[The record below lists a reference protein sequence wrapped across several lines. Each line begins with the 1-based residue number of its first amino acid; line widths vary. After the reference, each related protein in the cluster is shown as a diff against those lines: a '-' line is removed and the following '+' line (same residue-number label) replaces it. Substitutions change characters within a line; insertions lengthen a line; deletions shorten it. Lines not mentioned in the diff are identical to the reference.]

1 MKKNLKYFENEL
13 NRINKEF
20 AEYKKQHMEKPEIG
34 KTVEIAGMEWMILD
48 KTEKGY
54 FAVLNGFDGKERAFD
69 SDSNNWISSKLRE
82 ELNTKFLK
90 KIVDELGEDAVIG
103 FDRDLL
109 SLDGQT
115 EYGHCE
121 DKISLLTVDEY
132 RKYRKLLPNMPK
144 WWWLITPWSTP
155 VNDYNSTLAVVSP
168 SAMSAAL
175 TTTTVT
181 VFAQFVSF
189 LLQSL
194 NWEVMING
202 KRRFKGNNKS

>member
-34 KTVEIAGMEWMILD
+34 KMVEIAGMEWMILD

-54 FAVLNGFDGKERAFD
+54 FAILNSFDGGNRKFD
-69 SDSNNWISSKLRE
+69 SDSNNWIESGLRK
-82 ELNTKFLK
+82 ELNDSFLK
-90 KIVDELGEDAVIG
+90 KITEELGEDAVVE

-121 DKISLLTVDEY
+121 DKISLLTLDEY
-132 RKYRKLLPNMPK
+132 RKYRKLLPNTND
-144 WWWLITPWSTP
+144 WWWLITPWSTRA
-155 VNDYNSTLAVVSP
+155 NGYISTLTVVSP
-168 SAMSAAL
+168 SG
-175 TTTTVT
+175 
-181 VFAQFVSF
+181 SF
-189 LLQSL
+189 
-194 NWEVMING
+194 NG
-202 KRRFKGNNKS
+202 SGCNGSNGVRPVCIFSSSIFESKNDK

>member
-1 MKKNLKYFENEL
+1 MKKNLKYFEDEL

-54 FAVLNGFDGKERAFD
+54 FAVLNGFDGKERTFD
-69 SDSNNWISSKLRE
+69 SDSNNWIESDLRK
-82 ELNTKFLK
+82 ELNDSFLK
-90 KIVDELGEDAVIG
+90 KITEELGEDAVVE

-132 RKYRKLLPNMPK
+132 RKYRKLLPNTK
-144 WWWLITPWSTP
+144 NWWWLITPWSTP
-155 VNDYNSTLAVVSP
+155 VNNYNSTLAVVSP
-168 SAMSAAL
+168 S
-175 TTTTVT
+175 
-181 VFAQFVSF
+181 
-189 LLQSL
+189 
-194 NWEVMING
+194 
-202 KRRFKGNNKS
+202 GNFDNVYYSYGHGVRPVCIFSSSIFESKNDK

>member
-20 AEYKKQHMEKPEIG
+20 DEYKKQHMEKPEIG
-34 KTVEIAGMEWMILD
+34 KTIEIAGMEWMILK

-54 FAVLNGFDGKERAFD
+54 FAVLNGFDGKERTFD
-69 SDSNNWISSKLRE
+69 SDSNNWIESDLRK
-82 ELNTKFLK
+82 ELNDSFLK
-90 KIVDELGEDAVIG
+90 KITEELGEDAVVE

-132 RKYRKLLPNMPK
+132 RKYRKLLPNTNG

-155 VNDYNSTLAVVSP
+155 ANGYISTLTVVSP
-168 SAMSAAL
+168 SGYVLKYSC
-175 TTTTVT
+175 
-181 VFAQFVSF
+181 SF
-189 LLQSL
+189 SFGVRPVCIFSSSIFESK
-194 NWEVMING
+194 ND
-202 KRRFKGNNKS
+202 K

>member
-1 MKKNLKYFENEL
+1 MTMKKSMKYFENEL
-13 NRINKEF
+13 NRIYKEF

-34 KTVEIAGMEWMILD
+34 KTVEVDGMEWMILD

-54 FAVLNGFDGKERAFD
+54 FAILNSFDGENRKFD
-69 SDSNNWISSKLRE
+69 SDSNNWIESDLRK
-82 ELNTKFLK
+82 ELNDSFLK
-90 KIVDELGEDAVIG
+90 KITEELGEDAVVE

-132 RKYRKLLPNMPK
+132 RKYRKLLPNTND

-155 VNDYNSTLAVVSP
+155 ANGYISTLAVVSP
-168 SAMSAAL
+168 SG
-175 TTTTVT
+175 VI
-181 VFAQFVSF
+181 
-189 LLQSL
+189 L
-194 NWEVMING
+194 NNSYDYSIGVRPVCIFSSSIFESKND
-202 KRRFKGNNKS
+202 K

>member
-155 VNDYNSTLAVVSP
+155 VNDYNSTLTVVSP
-168 SAMSAAL
+168 SG
-175 TTTTVT
+175 VIDCCN
-181 VFAQFVSF
+181 FNG
-189 LLQSL
+189 SL
-194 NWEVMING
+194 GVRPVCIFSSSIFELG
-202 KRRFKGNNKS
+202 SDD

>member
-20 AEYKKQHMEKPEIG
+20 AEYKNHHMEKPEIG
-34 KTVEIAGMEWMILD
+34 KAVEIAGMEWMILD

-54 FAVLNGFDGKERAFD
+54 FAVLNGFDGKERVFD

-132 RKYRKLLPNMPK
+132 RKYRKLLPNMMK
-144 WWWLITPWSTP
+144 LWLLITPWSTP

-168 SAMSAAL
+168 SGIIRGDGCVRSGGVRPVCIFSSSIFEL
-175 TTTTVT
+175 G
-181 VFAQFVSF
+181 SDD
-189 LLQSL
+189 
-194 NWEVMING
+194 
-202 KRRFKGNNKS
+202 

>member
-1 MKKNLKYFENEL
+1 MKKNLKYFEDEL
-13 NRINKEF
+13 SRLSKEF
-20 AEYKKQHMEKPEIG
+20 TEFKKKHIGKPEIG
-34 KTVEIAGMEWMILD
+34 KVIELAGMEWMILD

-54 FAVLNGFDGKERAFD
+54 FAVLNGFDGKERTFD

-90 KIVDELGEDAVIG
+90 KIADELGEDAVIE

-132 RKYRKLLPNMPK
+132 RKYRKFIPNMDK
-144 WWWLITPWSTP
+144 WWWLLTPWSTP
-155 VNDYNSTLAVVSP
+155 ANDYSTTIGVVSP
-168 SAMSAAL
+168 SGC
-175 TTTTVT
+175 V
-181 VFAQFVSF
+181 
-189 LLQSL
+189 
-194 NWEVMING
+194 I
-202 KRRFKGNNKS
+202 GNCYGDGDGVRPACIFSSSIFESGNDD

>member
-48 KTEKGY
+48 KAEKGY
-54 FAVLNGFDGKERAFD
+54 FAALNGFDGEKRTFD

-90 KIVDELGEDAVIG
+90 KIADELGEDAVIG
-103 FDRDLL
+103 FDRDLI

-144 WWWLITPWSTP
+144 WWWLITAWSTP
-155 VNDYNSTLAVVSP
+155 VNGYSSTLTVVSP
-168 SAMSAAL
+168 SGAIYCSSYCYSYG
-175 TTTTVT
+175 VRP
-181 VFAQFVSF
+181 VCIFSSSIFESE
-189 LLQSL
+189 
-194 NWEVMING
+194 ND
-202 KRRFKGNNKS
+202 K

>member
-20 AEYKKQHMEKPEIG
+20 DEYKKQHMEKPEIG
-34 KTVEIAGMEWMILD
+34 KTIEIAGMEWMILK

-54 FAVLNGFDGKERAFD
+54 FAVLNGFDGKERTFD
-69 SDSNNWISSKLRE
+69 SDSNNWIESDLRK
-82 ELNTKFLK
+82 ELNDSFLK
-90 KIVDELGEDAVIG
+90 KITEELGEDAVVE

-132 RKYRKLLPNMPK
+132 RKYRKLLPNTND

-155 VNDYNSTLAVVSP
+155 ANGYISTLTVVSP
-168 SAMSAAL
+168 SGNIYSNGY
-175 TTTTVT
+175 
-181 VFAQFVSF
+181 SR
-189 LLQSL
+189 SL
-194 NWEVMING
+194 GVRPVCIFSSSIFESKND
-202 KRRFKGNNKS
+202 K

>member
-1 MKKNLKYFENEL
+1 MIMKKNLKYFEDEL
-13 NRINKEF
+13 SRLSKEF
-20 AEYKKQHMEKPEIG
+20 TEFKKKHIGKPEIG
-34 KTVEIAGMEWMILD
+34 KAIELAGMEWLILD

-54 FAVLNGFDGKERAFD
+54 FAILNGFDGKERTFD
-69 SDSNNWISSKLRE
+69 SDSNNWILSKLRN
-82 ELNTKFLK
+82 ELNTRFLK
-90 KIVDELGEDAVIG
+90 KITDEFGEDAVIE

-155 VNDYNSTLAVVSP
+155 ANGYSATLTVVSP
-168 SAMSAAL
+168 SVNFSHYN
-175 TTTTVT
+175 
-181 VFAQFVSF
+181 
-189 LLQSL
+189 LQL
-194 NWEVMING
+194 
-202 KRRFKGNNKS
+202 R

>member
-168 SAMSAAL
+168 SGG
-175 TTTTVT
+175 
-181 VFAQFVSF
+181 
-189 LLQSL
+189 
-194 NWEVMING
+194 IGCNG
-202 KRRFKGNNKS
+202 YNRRCGVRPVCIFSSSIFELGSDD

>member
-90 KIVDELGEDAVIG
+90 KIVDELGDDAVIG

-132 RKYRKLLPNMPK
+132 RKYCKLLPNMSK

-168 SAMSAAL
+168 SGIFRNCYCSYSRGVRPVCIFSSSIFEL
-175 TTTTVT
+175 G
-181 VFAQFVSF
+181 SDD
-189 LLQSL
+189 
-194 NWEVMING
+194 
-202 KRRFKGNNKS
+202 

>member
-20 AEYKKQHMEKPEIG
+20 DEYKKQHMEKPEIG
-34 KTVEIAGMEWMILD
+34 KTIEIAGMEWMILK

-54 FAVLNGFDGKERAFD
+54 FAVLNGFDGKERTFD
-69 SDSNNWISSKLRE
+69 SDSNNWIESDLRK
-82 ELNTKFLK
+82 ELNDSFLK
-90 KIVDELGEDAVIG
+90 KITEELGEDAVVE

-132 RKYRKLLPNMPK
+132 RKYRKLLPNTNG

-155 VNDYNSTLAVVSP
+155 ANGYISTLTVVSP
-168 SAMSAAL
+168 SGG
-175 TTTTVT
+175 VD
-181 VFAQFVSF
+181 
-189 LLQSL
+189 
-194 NWEVMING
+194 
-202 KRRFKGNNKS
+202 GNSCGYSCGVRPVCIFSSSIFESKNDK

>member
-34 KTVEIAGMEWMILD
+34 KTMEIAGMEWMILD
-48 KTEKGY
+48 KAEKGY
-54 FAVLNGFDGKERAFD
+54 FAILNSFDGENRKFD
-69 SDSNNWISSKLRE
+69 SDSNNWIESDLRK
-82 ELNTKFLK
+82 ELNDSFLK
-90 KIVDELGEDAVIG
+90 KITEELGEDAVVE

-132 RKYRKLLPNMPK
+132 RKYRKSLPNTK
-144 WWWLITPWSTP
+144 NWWWLITPWSTLA
-155 VNDYNSTLAVVSP
+155 NGYISTLTVVSP
-168 SAMSAAL
+168 SGCIDGMSYGDSCG
-175 TTTTVT
+175 VRP
-181 VFAQFVSF
+181 VCIFSSSIFESK
-189 LLQSL
+189 
-194 NWEVMING
+194 ND
-202 KRRFKGNNKS
+202 K

>member
-20 AEYKKQHMEKPEIG
+20 AEYKKQHMKKPEIG

-54 FAVLNGFDGKERAFD
+54 FAVLNGFDGKERVFD

-90 KIVDELGEDAVIG
+90 KIVDELGEDAVIE

-115 EYGHCE
+115 EYGHYK

-155 VNDYNSTLAVVSP
+155 ANDYNSTLTVVSP
-168 SAMSAAL
+168 SGD
-175 TTTTVT
+175 
-181 VFAQFVSF
+181 F
-189 LLQSL
+189 LSNVCGL
-194 NWEVMING
+194 
-202 KRRFKGNNKS
+202 RRGVRPVCIFSSSIFELESDD

>member
-54 FAVLNGFDGKERAFD
+54 FAVLNGFDGKERTFD

-90 KIVDELGEDAVIG
+90 KISDELGEDAVIG

-132 RKYRKLLPNMPK
+132 RKYRKLLPNMSK

-155 VNDYNSTLAVVSP
+155 VNDYNSTLTVVSP
-168 SAMSAAL
+168 SGCIDCDYYGLSRG
-175 TTTTVT
+175 VRP
-181 VFAQFVSF
+181 VCIFSSSIFESE
-189 LLQSL
+189 
-194 NWEVMING
+194 ND
-202 KRRFKGNNKS
+202 K

>member
-48 KTEKGY
+48 KAEKGY
-54 FAVLNGFDGKERAFD
+54 FAALNGFDGEKRTFD

-90 KIVDELGEDAVIG
+90 KIADELGEDAVIG
-103 FDRDLL
+103 FDRDLI

-155 VNDYNSTLAVVSP
+155 VNDYNSTLTVVSP
-168 SAMSAAL
+168 SGYVYS
-175 TTTTVT
+175 
-181 VFAQFVSF
+181 FVYCFSCGVRPVCIF
-189 LLQSL
+189 SSSIFESE
-194 NWEVMING
+194 ND
-202 KRRFKGNNKS
+202 K

>member
-20 AEYKKQHMEKPEIG
+20 DEYKKQHMEKPEIG
-34 KTVEIAGMEWMILD
+34 KTIEIAGMEWMILK

-54 FAVLNGFDGKERAFD
+54 FAVLNGFDGKERTFD
-69 SDSNNWISSKLRE
+69 SDSNNWIESDLRK
-82 ELNTKFLK
+82 ELNDSFLK
-90 KIVDELGEDAVIG
+90 KITEELGEDAVVE

-132 RKYRKLLPNMPK
+132 RKYRKLLPNTNG

-155 VNDYNSTLAVVSP
+155 ANGYISTLTVVSP
-168 SAMSAAL
+168 SGDI
-175 TTTTVT
+175 V
-181 VFAQFVSF
+181 
-189 LLQSL
+189 
-194 NWEVMING
+194 
-202 KRRFKGNNKS
+202 GNYCRNSSGVRPVCIFSSSIFESKNDK

>member
-20 AEYKKQHMEKPEIG
+20 DEYKKQHMEKPEIG
-34 KTVEIAGMEWMILD
+34 KTIEIAGMEWMILK

-54 FAVLNGFDGKERAFD
+54 FAVLNGFDGKERTFD
-69 SDSNNWISSKLRE
+69 SDSNNWIESDLRK
-82 ELNTKFLK
+82 ELNDSFLK
-90 KIVDELGEDAVIG
+90 KITEELGEDAVVE

-132 RKYRKLLPNMPK
+132 RKYRKLLPNTND

-155 VNDYNSTLAVVSP
+155 ANGYISTLTVVSP
-168 SAMSAAL
+168 SGGVNFNYYNIS
-175 TTTTVT
+175 
-181 VFAQFVSF
+181 
-189 LLQSL
+189 
-194 NWEVMING
+194 NG
-202 KRRFKGNNKS
+202 VRPVCIFSSSIFESKNDK